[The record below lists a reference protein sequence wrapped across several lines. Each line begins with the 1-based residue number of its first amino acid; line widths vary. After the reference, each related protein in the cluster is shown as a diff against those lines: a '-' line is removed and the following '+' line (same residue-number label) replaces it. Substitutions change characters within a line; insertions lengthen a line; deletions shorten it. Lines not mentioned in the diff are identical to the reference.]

1 MHRWIVPVFV
11 ITIALPTALAG
22 CLGTEDS
29 LEGAPEPDEQNPT
42 PEDPGDSEPAGEN
55 LTRRAPTASLQA
67 DLLSGT
73 APLSVNL
80 TLSGDV
86 DPQANLRWELDP
98 GDGSET
104 LSGDTLPTT
113 LTHEYNQVGNFSAVL
128 SVSDG
133 EETVTA
139 ELTIRTEEPE
149 ATVDP
154 DVVIAVIDDPLPA
167 FNDPATGLPLTVA
180 TGTTVQWAWQ
190 GSLHHTVT
198 EDTGA
203 FTSGVLGPGSTFT
216 QTLDAPGVYKYHCEV
231 HPMQHGVV
239 IVLPL

>member
-22 CLGTEDS
+22 CLGGEQDPDPTNSNDVGE
-29 LEGAPEPDEQNPT
+29 EPT
-42 PEDPGDSEPAGEN
+42 GDSNPEAEEEN
-55 LTRRAPTASLQA
+55 VTRQQPVAALEADRLTVTTPF
-67 DLLSGT
+67 
-73 APLSVNL
+73 PVNL
-80 TLSGDV
+80 TLSGEV
-86 DPQANLRWELDP
+86 DPAATLRWELDP